1 MTHIHLDPVGG
12 LAGDM
17 FVAAM
22 LDAFPPLEAAAQEA
36 VRAAGLPHRFRCEV
50 VKHGDHALHGKRFLV
65 IEEKASATGAEARR
79 RHDHHHPHAHPHAR
93 EHSHE
98 HEPDPRHGHR
108 PFAEIREGLRA
119 SVLSPGA
126 RDHALAIFTHV
137 AAAEAH
143 VHGATAETVS
153 FHELGEWD
161 SIADIVAAAAILD
174 ALTPATWSVGPLP
187 LGSGFVKSAHGLLPV
202 PAPAT
207 VELLKGLAVRDDGIG
222 GERVTPTGAAI
233 ARHLTSL
240 AGTPPSRRR
249 ILGVGLGFGTRVLP
263 GTSNCVR
270 ALVFETDDRTAHAA
284 DAVAADPDVV
294 SLEFEVDDQTP
305 EDLAIGLDH
314 IRAHPGVLDVLQT
327 PGFGKKGRIVI
338 AIRVLARADAETAVA
353 GLCFHETTTLGLR
366 IADVR
371 RHTLARAADVVEAE
385 GRSLARKHAQRGA
398 RASLKVE
405 AESLRAVSGHE
416 ERERLRRLARES

>member
-1 MTHIHLDPVGG
+1 MHIHLDPVGG

-22 LDAFPPLEAAAQEA
+22 LDAFPALESLVQTA
-36 VRAAGLPHRFRCEV
+36 VRAAGLPGRFRCDV
-50 VKHGDHALHGKRFLV
+50 VRHGDHALHGRRFLV
-65 IEEKASATGAEARR
+65 VEAEGLGAAHGEPVPGGGLHHH
-79 RHDHHHPHAHPHAR
+79 HDHH
-93 EHSHE
+93 
-98 HEPDPRHGHR
+98 HGHR
-108 PFAEIREGLRA
+108 PFAEIRDGLLA
-119 SVLSPGA
+119 SGLEPEA

-137 AAAEAH
+137 AAAEAR
-143 VHGATAETVS
+143 VHGATVEAVS

-161 SIADIVAAAAILD
+161 SIADIVAAAAILA
-174 ALTPATWSVGPLP
+174 ALAPATWSVGPLP

-207 VELLKGLAVRDDGIG
+207 VELLKGLAVRDDGIA

-240 AGTPPSRRR
+240 AGAAPTNRR

-263 GTSNCVR
+263 GISNCVR
-270 ALVFETDDRTAHAA
+270 ALVFESEDRLA
-284 DAVAADPDVV
+284 DATSTVAADPGVV

-314 IRAHPGVLDVLQT
+314 IREHPGVLDVLQT

-338 AIRVLARADAETAVA
+338 AIRVLARADSETAVA
-353 GLCFHETTTLGLR
+353 RLCFHETTTLGLR
-366 IADVR
+366 MADVR
-371 RHTLARAADVVEAE
+371 RHTLARSAAVVEAE
-385 GRSLARKHAQRGA
+385 GRSLALKHAHRGDGA
-398 RASLKVE
+398 ASLKVE

-416 ERERLRRLARES
+416 ERERLRRLARESSLQ